1 MIKKLVFLSFLSSL
15 FLSLNLISF
24 NSFADDP
31 ANSST
36 NSSTNPINQTIAIVN
51 DGVIT
56 QVDLNQAVFQ
66 TLAQAKMSGITP
78 PPIDQIKPQ
87 VLDQLI
93 LQKIA
98 IQLAVLNNLTVSEDE
113 IDQAIADICQQN
125 NTSAKELKISLENN
139 GISFDQ
145 YKNLLKNK
153 LLIRKLEE
161 SAVANS
167 IIISDQDVTN
177 YLNTQKQNNHQ
188 ETQYTLSHILI
199 SLPDNPTPADI
210 QKAQEKS
217 QDVLNQIHKGLSF
230 TTAAMEYSQADD
242 ALQGGLIKNKT
253 LDQLPTLFEQPLSS
267 MKVGDIVGPLQTSN
281 GFYLLQLISENTGT
295 IQPHFMTQYHVQM
308 ILIKTNPIITANQ
321 AKTQLLGI
329 YNAIRNGES
338 FNKLAMANSQD
349 YDSASKG
356 GDLGW
361 VSANSLPLGL
371 GAYVE
376 SLKTNEVSKPINI
389 GDSWYLV
396 KSLGQRQQEDTQAYQ
411 ESQAREVLF
420 QQKAMKAVQ
429 AWQTKLR
436 AESYIK
442 ILD

>member
-1 MIKKLVFLSFLSSL
+1 MTKKLIFTFL
-15 FLSLNLISF
+15 FLNLLTLRP
-24 NSFADDP
+24 FAD
-31 ANSST
+31 ST
-36 NSSTNPINQTIAIVN
+36 PINQTPINQTIAIVN

-56 QVDLNQAVFQ
+56 QVDLNQMLFQ
-66 TLAQAKMSGITP
+66 TLAQAKMAGITP

-98 IQLAVLNNLTVSEDE
+98 LQMASLNNITVSDDE
-113 IDQAIADICQQN
+113 IDQTIADVCQRN
-125 NTSAKELKISLENN
+125 NTNAKDLKNSLENN

-145 YKNLLKNK
+145 YRTILKNK
-153 LLIRKLEE
+153 LIIQKLEE

-167 IIISDQDVTN
+167 IVISDQDVAN
-177 YLNTQKQNNHQ
+177 YLKAQSQNNHQ
-188 ETQYTLSHILI
+188 ATQYTLSHILI
-199 SLPDNPTPADI
+199 AIPSNPTPADI

-230 TTAAMEYSQADD
+230 TTAAMQYSQADD

-253 LDQLPTLFEQPLSS
+253 LDQLPTLFEQPLST
-267 MKVGDIVGPLQTSN
+267 MKPGDIIGPVQTDN
-281 GFYLLQLISENTGT
+281 GFYLLQLISKNTGQT
-295 IQPHFMTQYHVQM
+295 QAHFMTQYHVQM
-308 ILIKTNPIITANQ
+308 IEIKTNPIITSNQ

-329 YNAIRNGES
+329 YNALHNGES
-338 FNKLAMANSQD
+338 FSKLAMANSQD
-349 YDSASKG
+349 YDSAAHG

-361 VSANSLPLGL
+361 VSLSDLPLGL
-371 GAYVE
+371 GSYVQE
-376 SLKTNEVSKPINI
+376 LKTNQISQPINI
-389 GDSWYLV
+389 NNNWYLI
-396 KSLGQRQQEDTQAYQ
+396 KSLGSRQQDDTLAYQ

-420 QQKAMKAVQ
+420 QQKAEKAVQ

>member
-1 MIKKLVFLSFLSSL
+1 MKKLSIQFKLLPIL
-15 FLSLNLISF
+15 FLFNFFTLNT
-24 NSFADDP
+24 FADS
-31 ANSST
+31 ALINST
-36 NSSTNPINQTIAIVN
+36 PINQTPINQTIAIVN

-56 QVDLNQAVFQ
+56 QVDLNQMLFQ
-66 TLAQAKMSGITP
+66 TLAQAKMAGITP

-98 IQLAVLNNLTVSEDE
+98 LQMAALNNITVSEDE
-113 IDQAIADICQQN
+113 IDQTIADVCERN
-125 NTSAKELKISLENN
+125 NTNAKDLKKSLENN

-145 YKNLLKNK
+145 YKTILKNK
-153 LLIRKLEE
+153 LLIQKLEE

-167 IIISDQDVTN
+167 IIISDQDVAN
-177 YLNTQKQNNHQ
+177 YLKTQTQNSHTQ
-188 ETQYTLSHILI
+188 TQYTLSHILI
-199 SLPDNPTPADI
+199 ALPNSPTPEDI
-210 QKAQEKS
+210 QKAQVKS

-230 TTAAMEYSQADD
+230 TTAAMQYSQADD

-253 LDQLPTLFEQPLSS
+253 LDQVPTLFEQPLST
-267 MKVGDIVGPLQTSN
+267 MKAGDIIGPIQTDN
-281 GFYLLQLISENTGT
+281 GFYLLQLISKNTGQ

-308 ILIKTNPIITANQ
+308 ILIKTNPIITSNQ
-321 AKTQLLGI
+321 ARTQLLDI
-329 YNAIRNGES
+329 YNTLHNGGS
-338 FNKLAMANSQD
+338 FSQLAMANSQD
-349 YDSASKG
+349 YDSAANG

-361 VSANSLPLGL
+361 VGLSNLPLGL
-371 GAYVE
+371 GSYVQA
-376 SLKTNEVSKPINI
+376 LKNNQISKPINM
-389 GDSWYLV
+389 GDNWYLI
-396 KSLGQRQQEDTQAYQ
+396 KLLGQRQQDDTLAYQ

-420 QQKAMKAVQ
+420 QQKAEKAVQ